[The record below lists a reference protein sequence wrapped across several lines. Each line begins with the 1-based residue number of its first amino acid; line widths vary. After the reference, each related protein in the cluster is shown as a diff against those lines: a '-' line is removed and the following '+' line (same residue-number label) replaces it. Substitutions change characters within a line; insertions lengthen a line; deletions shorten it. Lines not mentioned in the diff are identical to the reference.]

1 MFTRTSVTKFG
12 EISLLWLILKV
23 FGHYLWIY
31 LVFGEIF
38 ILVWQIFIV
47 VKGQIWTDHL
57 AIRSHWL
64 SQVLIEQKAV
74 VVIQYILLCLSKR
87 PSLLRRNSQF

>member
-47 VKGQIWTDHL
+47 VKVQI
-57 AIRSHWL
+57 
-64 SQVLIEQKAV
+64 
-74 VVIQYILLCLSKR
+74 
-87 PSLLRRNSQF
+87 